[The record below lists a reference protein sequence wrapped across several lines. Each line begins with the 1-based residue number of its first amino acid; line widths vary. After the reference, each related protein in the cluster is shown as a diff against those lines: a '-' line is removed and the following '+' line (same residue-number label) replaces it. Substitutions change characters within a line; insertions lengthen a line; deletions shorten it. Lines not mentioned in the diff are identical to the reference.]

1 MNKKSSLSLSLNDYN
16 ETVEKIYQASMD
28 ANLWSKTLEKIA
40 TVLQAEQGI
49 LRAINRDTLDILQ
62 THRYNKD
69 PCWDGPYKEY
79 FKNIDP
85 WLKLF
90 LEASD
95 TFYTCTNHLISDKD
109 YKCTELHRDFV
120 MPQNIHYGIGG
131 LIKYSP
137 GHDAFIVFHRDRNKT
152 GFEQD
157 KVETIRLLGTHIQQ
171 ALLVG
176 EKTRQLDF
184 ENKLLLDVFD
194 QISYPVLLVSP
205 IGEIMFIN
213 QQAEDLITLIS
224 HLSIKSNRLKLL
236 NSQDNESLYKLIFH
250 ATGSFV
256 KHSTRQGGA
265 MNSLNT
271 EGQSRLYILVNP
283 ISPDLVN
290 ISSSMM
296 NCAMVILD
304 SDQMRNKF
312 PCELL
317 KGLYGLTPAEAR
329 LVEGLCM
336 GLSLEQIAK
345 QFSLSRN
352 TLKSQLRSCF
362 HKIDVDRQQDIVNI
376 VSSGPLGLIKT
387 TS

>member
-1 MNKKSSLSLSLNDYN
+1 MSLKDYN
-16 ETVEKIYQASMD
+16 ETVEQIYQASLD
-28 ANLWSKTLEKIA
+28 VSLWPQTLEKVA
-40 TVLQAEQGI
+40 SVLQAEQGI
-49 LRAINRDTLDILQ
+49 LRAINRDTLDVLQ

-69 PCWDGPYKEY
+69 PCWDEPYSQY

-85 WLKLF
+85 WLNLF
-90 LEASD
+90 LEASE
-95 TFYTCTNHLISDKD
+95 TFYTCTHHLISDKD
-109 YKCTELHRDFV
+109 YERTELYSDFV
-120 MPQNIHYGIGG
+120 TPRNMHYGIGG

-137 GHDAFIVFHRDRNKT
+137 GHDAYLIFHRGRKKT

-157 KVETIRLLGTHIQQ
+157 KIETIRLLGTHIQQ

-184 ENKLLLDVFD
+184 ENQLLQDVFD
-194 QISYPVLLVSP
+194 QISYPMLLVSP
-205 IGEIMFIN
+205 IGEILFIN
-213 QQAEDLITLIS
+213 QQAENMIENLS
-224 HLSIKSNRLKLL
+224 HLSIRNNRLKLL
-236 NSQDNESLYKLIFH
+236 NSQDNESFYKLIFH
-250 ATGSFV
+250 ATDSLT
-256 KHSTRQGGA
+256 KQSSRQGGA
-265 MNSLNT
+265 MNSLYS
-271 EGQSRLYILVNP
+271 EDLSRLFILVNP

-304 SDQMRNKF
+304 SDQIRNKY

-329 LVEGLCM
+329 LVECLCE
-336 GLSLEQIAK
+336 GLSLEQIAE

-362 HKIDVDRQQDIVNI
+362 HKIGVDRQQDIVNI